1 MFPETIAGS
10 DPGLE
15 GALEG
20 ERRRPEEHIEL
31 ILIGHVLRGNEAD
44 AARGRANIT
53 VNKNA
58 VPDDPRSPMVTS
70 GLRMGTPAATTRR
83 FGVREIEQIVD
94 LIAEILDVH
103 GRRRRSGACAP
114 GCLDAAR
121 AATLAARSGACATGC
136 SSSAGASRCTGRE

>member
-1 MFPETIAGS
+1 
-10 DPGLE
+10 
-15 GALEG
+15 
-20 ERRRPEEHIEL
+20 
-31 ILIGHVLRGNEAD
+31 
-44 AARGRANIT
+44 
-53 VNKNA
+53 
-58 VPDDPRSPMVTS
+58 MVTS

-136 SSSAGASRCTGRE
+136 SSSASTLPLYGA